1 MKMKKISIYCV
12 NYNSYEYLL
21 DFLCSVEKAADRV
34 ANGVVVTVF
43 VGDNTEKDVKPIEV
57 NSTFITV
64 KVFAYNKN
72 LGYFGAVKRMM
83 METKPEEFDFVII
96 SNVDVVLKAD
106 ALSVLLGSY
115 GGNCQCIGW
124 IAPQIYSE
132 AEHRDRNP
140 KIVNRYTLGR
150 LKMLRMMFKYP
161 MLRYLYNNTFYKRKK
176 LQTHEPGVIY
186 GGHGSFIIL
195 TKEYI
200 EQCGK
205 IDYPIFLFGEEL
217 YLAEQCRSKGLTV
230 VYDPQIKIVDM
241 EHSSTGKMTSRFYNR
256 CNVEALEYIIRAFY

>member
-1 MKMKKISIYCV
+1 MKSIAIYCV
-12 NYNSYEYLL
+12 NYNSYE
-21 DFLCSVEKAADRV
+21 FLSAFLRSVDDAAKEVGGQADVSVYV
-34 ANGVVVTVF
+34 A
-43 VGDNTEKDVKPIEV
+43 DNTENNILDINEV
-57 NSTFITV
+57 LQYV
-64 KVFAYNKN
+64 VLKVFPYYEN

-161 MLRYLYNNTFYKRKK
+161 LLKYLYNNTFYKRKK

-200 EQCGK
+200 RQCGM

-217 YLAEQCRSKGLTV
+217 YLAEKCRNKGLTV
-230 VYDPQIKIVDM
+230 VYDPQITIMDM